1 MIMREKVYTKE
12 LCISTQQ
19 IRTLIFLAMFINV
32 IDCACSLCTFFLTTC
47 GWKLF
52 ELDVTLLIVFNQT
65 NGHLCTHLLYKSTTS
80 SPKIRCTT
88 YVGYFFQISINIG
101 HESSHQFFF
110 YFFLFFVVHRSADLK
125 DKLSFFTRRSMYINS
140 SSKPLPPTVHT
151 PSLISYFFWKMH
163 LYSTAENS

>member
-1 MIMREKVYTKE
+1 M
-12 LCISTQQ
+12 
-19 IRTLIFLAMFINV
+19 
-32 IDCACSLCTFFLTTC
+32 
-47 GWKLF
+47 
-52 ELDVTLLIVFNQT
+52 TLLIVFNQT

-88 YVGYFFQISINIG
+88 YVGYFFQTSINIG

-140 SSKPLPPTVHT
+140 SSKPPPPPPHSSYTIFNQLFLLENAFVFNNRKQ
-151 PSLISYFFWKMH
+151 LINLEYVSFYCYQCQIAVNASNRVLNQKVITGMC
-163 LYSTAENS
+163 LITLSALLVR